1 MPSFR
6 RLDDEGRVEAIFEE
20 GEVAL
25 LRSLPEQG
33 RELLQLDG
41 GDVSHRLF
49 PRAYLD
55 HAEEPAEEEW
65 QRLMHADLLQG
76 KLEAL
81 AAVEASLARGEP
93 VRGGRV
99 RVELESD
106 ETHAWLSALNDLRLA
121 MGVMLEITDD
131 LDIAGVDPSDPRAP
145 GLHLYG
151 WLTWVQGDLVEVVSG
166 AG

>member
-6 RLDDEGRVEAIFEE
+6 RLDDEGRVEAIFEQ
-20 GEVAL
+20 GEMAL

-41 GDVSHRLF
+41 GDVSGRLF

-55 HAEEPAEEEW
+55 PTEEPAEREW
-65 QRLMHADLLQG
+65 QRLMHADLLRG

-81 AAVEASLARGEP
+81 GALEASLDRGEV

-99 RVELESD
+99 RVELESE

-121 MGVMLEITDD
+121 MGVMLEVGED
-131 LDIAGVDPSDPRAP
+131 LDIAAVDPADPRAP

-151 WLTWVQGDLVEVVSG
+151 WLTWVQGDLVETVSG
-166 AG
+166 GG